1 MVGTSAIRHF
11 ALKAACQDTTPL
23 PTSESLSILSLSD
36 GDHRNAK
43 LRWFFNRYN
52 RHISKM
58 YNGGL
63 YDAPDKLDTLWPLI
77 LGGSL
82 FAALDLGLH
91 LQGAVRWTIL
101 ALLVGPGMMWAGL
114 LLFHEFRSLPGRY
127 RRHKA
132 LSDRRE

>member
-1 MVGTSAIRHF
+1 MAAICDF
-11 ALKAACQDTTPL
+11 PPEAAIQQATPL
-23 PTSESLSILSLSD
+23 PTSESFSILSLSNAVQ
-36 GDHRNAK
+36 GNAK

-52 RHISKM
+52 RHVSAM
-58 YNGGL
+58 YSGGL
-63 YDAPDKLDTLWPLI
+63 YDAPDKLDTMWPLI
-77 LGGSL
+77 VGGSL

-91 LQGAVRWTIL
+91 LQGAVRWIIL
-101 ALLVGPGMMWAGL
+101 ALLVGPGLTWASL